1 MYCKNCGQT
10 LNEGATFCPSCG
22 AAAEQSASSQTRIVN
37 NYYPQARQPISVL
50 GWIGRCLIPAIP
62 IVGSLIYLIMLFV
75 WAGDKN
81 KEESF
86 NNWAKAQLWVMLI
99 AVILAIVIFVF
110 AFLLGMFASMS
121 Y

>member
-1 MYCKNCGQT
+1 MFCG
-10 LNEGATFCPSCG
+10 SCG
-22 AAAEQSASSQTRIVN
+22 YVVEEKPASVEPTRVVN
-37 NYYPQARQPISVL
+37 NYYPAARQPVSVL
-50 GWIGRCLIPAIP
+50 GWIGRSLIPAIP
-62 IVGSLIYLIMLFV
+62 IVGSLIYFIMLFV

-99 AVILAIVIFVF
+99 TVILVVVIVLF